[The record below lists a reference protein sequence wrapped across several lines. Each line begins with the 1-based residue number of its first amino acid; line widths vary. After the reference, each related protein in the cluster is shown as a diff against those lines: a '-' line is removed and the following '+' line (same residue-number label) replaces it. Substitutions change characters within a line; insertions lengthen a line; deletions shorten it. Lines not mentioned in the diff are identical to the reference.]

1 MINYKNTNMSLEN
14 DFEDLEEMIES
25 EGEGEVP
32 ESDSGYES
40 EFESDNDI
48 GNNDIENNDIE
59 TTHESAVIESK
70 NIFEPTNLSTN
81 SPTMTQICLT
91 VYERTSLIG
100 LRAQQISEGALS
112 FLPFEEAKAI
122 MNPLLIAEEEFKRGY
137 IVYDIVRKIQFGKH
151 IREIPFKVN
160 GDLLLNNVGNMV

>member
-14 DFEDLEEMIES
+14 DFESLEELIES
-25 EGEGEVP
+25 EGEGEVL
-32 ESDSGYES
+32 ESDSDYES
-40 EFESDNDI
+40 ELESDNDI
-48 GNNDIENNDIE
+48 ENNGVE
-59 TTHESAVIESK
+59 TIDESAVIESK
-70 NIFEPTNLSTN
+70 NIFEPTNISTN

>member
-1 MINYKNTNMSLEN
+1 MFNYKNTNMSLEN

-25 EGEGEVP
+25 EGEGEIP

-40 EFESDNDI
+40 EFESDNE
-48 GNNDIENNDIE
+48 NDSNDIE